1 MLSGNLFILA
11 MFSQQKRDK
20 KDKIAYIIIFCVCSN
35 ERGILFP
42 FNPMYDINPGGTEM
56 LGKEALLTME
66 KSAEKEEASPSA
78 QEVHTC
84 NLSAKFKMEE
94 YSLKLTPFTL
104 LTF

>member
-1 MLSGNLFILA
+1 
-11 MFSQQKRDK
+11 
-20 KDKIAYIIIFCVCSN
+20 
-35 ERGILFP
+35 
-42 FNPMYDINPGGTEM
+42 M
-56 LGKEALLTME
+56 LGKDKLSSME
-66 KSAEKEEASPSA
+66 KSNKFWEKEEMRLSA